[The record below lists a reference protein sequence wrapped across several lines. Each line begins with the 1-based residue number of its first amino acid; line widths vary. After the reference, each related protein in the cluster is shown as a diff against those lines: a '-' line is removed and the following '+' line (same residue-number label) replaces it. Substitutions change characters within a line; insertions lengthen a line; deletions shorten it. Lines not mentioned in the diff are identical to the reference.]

1 MIIPLSRICAIG
13 FEDTLKI
20 ALPISGMCGIIGAMD
35 YREIVSGEARG
46 VTASAARAGLT
57 ALEAIYAP
65 VVALRNCW
73 YDFVPGAAR
82 RVDVPVVSVGN
93 VTMGGTGKTPLT
105 AAVVERAVSRGVK
118 TAIISRGYHAKPG
131 ELNDEGKELTTRIP
145 DCIYVQNPKRA
156 QAAAALCAEA
166 SSRPQLIVLD
176 DGFQHRRLARQL
188 DIVLVDAL
196 NPFGYNRIC
205 PRGFLRESLYSLRRA
220 QCVVI
225 TRADRVS
232 DSELE
237 QIEQQVLSYNRN
249 LILARACHR
258 PGVLRRLSGQTEQL
272 YSVAGKRVMA
282 FCGLGNPDA
291 FRQTVE
297 SLDCNIAAFKAY
309 PDHHLYSA
317 SDEKEITALAEEVKA
332 DAVVCTMKDFVK
344 LSPALLQAPIPVYG
358 IEIEMAFLSGEAEFW
373 TLVDSVIAEFC

>member
-1 MIIPLSRICAIG
+1 
-13 FEDTLKI
+13 
-20 ALPISGMCGIIGAMD
+20 MD
-35 YREIVSGEARG
+35 YREIVSGEARDII
-46 VTASAARAGLT
+46 ASAARAGLT
-57 ALEAIYAP
+57 VLEALYAP
-65 VVALRNCW
+65 AVALRNCW

-82 RVDVPVVSVGN
+82 QVDVPVVSVGN

-105 AAVVERAVSRGVK
+105 AAIVERAVSRGVK

-145 DCIYVQNPKRA
+145 ECVYVQNPKRA
-156 QAAAALCAEA
+156 QAAAELCAFEE

-205 PRGFLRESLYSLRRA
+205 PRGFLRESLSALCRA

-225 TRADRVS
+225 TRADRVEES
-232 DSELE
+232 DLKR
-237 QIEQQVLSYNRN
+237 IEDKILSYNPS
-249 LILARACHR
+249 LVLARACHR
-258 PGVLRRLSGQTEQL
+258 PGVLRRLSGRTEPL
-272 YSVAGKRVMA
+272 SMVAGKRVLA
-282 FCGLGNPDA
+282 FCGLGNPDG

-297 SLDCNIAAFKAY
+297 SLDCNVAAFKAY
-309 PDHHLYSA
+309 PDHHLYDST
-317 SDEKEITALAEEVKA
+317 DEKEITALAEQAQA

-344 LSPALLQAPIPVYG
+344 LSESMLHMPIPVYG
-358 IEIEMAFLSGEAEFW
+358 IEIDMAFLSGETEFW
-373 TLVDSVIAEFC
+373 TLVDSVIVPKTV

>member
-1 MIIPLSRICAIG
+1 
-13 FEDTLKI
+13 
-20 ALPISGMCGIIGAMD
+20 MD
-35 YREIVSGEARG
+35 YREIVSGEAQG
-46 VTASAARAGLT
+46 VSASAARAGLT
-57 ALEAIYAP
+57 VLEAIYAP

-105 AAVVERAVSRGVK
+105 AAIVERAVSRGVK
-118 TAIISRGYHAKPG
+118 TAIISRGYHARPG

-145 DCIYVQNPKRA
+145 DCVYVQNPKRA
-156 QAAAALCAEA
+156 QAAAELCALEE

-188 DIVLVDAL
+188 DVVLVDAL

-225 TRADRVS
+225 TRADRVEES
-232 DSELE
+232 DLKR
-237 QIEQQVLSYNRN
+237 IEETVLSYNRD
-249 LILARACHR
+249 LVLARACHR
-258 PGVLRRLSGQTEQL
+258 PGLLRRLSGQTEPL
-272 YSVAGKRVMA
+272 SAVAGKRVMA

-291 FRQTVE
+291 FRQTAE
-297 SLDCNIAAFKAY
+297 SLDCSVVEFKAY
-309 PDHHLYSA
+309 PDHYLYSE
-317 SDEKEITALAEEVKA
+317 SDEKEITALAEQAQA

-344 LSPALLQAPIPVYG
+344 LSGTVTQSVPVYG
-358 IEIEMAFLSGEAEFW
+358 IEIDMAFLSGEEKFW
-373 TLVDSVIAEFC
+373 TLVDRVIVPKSG

>member
-1 MIIPLSRICAIG
+1 
-13 FEDTLKI
+13 
-20 ALPISGMCGIIGAMD
+20 MD

-57 ALEAIYAP
+57 VLEAIYAP
-65 VVALRNCW
+65 AVELRNSW
-73 YDFVPGAAR
+73 YDFIPGAAR
-82 RVDVPVVSVGN
+82 IVSVPVISVGN

-105 AAVVERAVSRGVK
+105 AAVVQRAVSRGVK

-145 DCIYVQNPKRA
+145 SCVYVQNPKRA
-156 QAAAALCAEA
+156 QAAAELCALEE

-205 PRGFLRESLYSLRRA
+205 PRGFLRESLSALRRA

-225 TRADRVS
+225 TRADRVTE
-232 DSELE
+232 SELE
-237 QIEQQVLSYNRN
+237 QIEQRVLSYNRN
-249 LILARACHR
+249 LVLARACHR
-258 PGVLRRLSGQTEQL
+258 PGILRRLSGQTEPL
-272 YSVAGKRVMA
+272 SAVAGKRVMA

-297 SLDCNIAAFKAY
+297 SLECNVAAFKAY
-309 PDHHLYSA
+309 PDHCLYSA
-317 SDEKEITALAEEVKA
+317 SDEKEITALADNVQA

-344 LSPALLQAPIPVYG
+344 LSPALLQTPIPVYG
-358 IEIEMAFLSGEAEFW
+358 IEIDMAFLSGEAEFW
-373 TLVDSVIAEFC
+373 TLVDSVILEQRS

>member
-1 MIIPLSRICAIG
+1 MY
-13 FEDTLKI
+13 
-20 ALPISGMCGIIGAMD
+20 GIMDNMD

-57 ALEAIYAP
+57 VLEALYAP
-65 VVALRNCW
+65 AVALRNCW
-73 YDFVPGAAR
+73 YDFFPGAAV

-105 AAVVERAVSRGVK
+105 AAIVERAVSRGVK

-145 DCIYVQNPKRA
+145 ECVYVQNPKRA
-156 QAAAALCAEA
+156 QAAASLCALDE

-188 DIVLVDAL
+188 DIVLIDAL
-196 NPFGYNRIC
+196 NPFGYNCIC
-205 PRGFLRESLYSLRRA
+205 PRGFLRESLSALRRA

-225 TRADRVS
+225 TRADRVAE
-232 DSELE
+232 SELE
-237 QIEQQVLSYNRN
+237 QIEQHVLSYNRN

-258 PGVLRRLSGQTEQL
+258 PGVLRRLFGQTESL
-272 YSVAGKRVMA
+272 STITGKRVMA
-282 FCGLGNPDA
+282 FCGLGNPDG

-297 SLDCNIAAFKAY
+297 SLDCNVAGFKAY

-317 SDEKEITALAEEVKA
+317 SDEKDITALAEDVKA

-358 IEIEMAFLSGEAEFW
+358 IEIDMAFLSGEAEFW
-373 TLVDSVIAEFC
+373 SLVDSVIVPKSG

>member
-1 MIIPLSRICAIG
+1 
-13 FEDTLKI
+13 
-20 ALPISGMCGIIGAMD
+20 MD
-35 YREIVSGEARG
+35 YREIVSGEARS

-57 ALEAIYAP
+57 VLEALYAP
-65 VVALRNCW
+65 AVALRNCW

-82 RVDVPVVSVGN
+82 LVDVPVVSVGN

-105 AAVVERAVSRGVK
+105 AAVVQRAVRRGVK

-145 DCIYVQNPKRA
+145 DCVYVQNPKRV
-156 QAAAALCAEA
+156 QAAAELCALEE

-188 DIVLVDAL
+188 DVVLVDAL

-205 PRGFLRESLYSLRRA
+205 PRGFLRESLYSLYRA
-220 QCVVI
+220 HCVVI
-225 TRADRVS
+225 TRADRIEE
-232 DSELE
+232 SELKR
-237 QIEQQVLSYNRN
+237 IEEKILSYNRN

-258 PGVLRRLSGQTEQL
+258 PGVLRGLTGQTQPL
-272 YSVAGKRVMA
+272 STVAGKRVLA
-282 FCGLGNPDA
+282 FCGLGNPDG

-309 PDHHLYSA
+309 PDHHFYSQ
-317 SDEKEITALAEEVKA
+317 SDEKEITALAEDA
-332 DAVVCTMKDFVK
+332 QANAVVCTMKDFVK
-344 LSPALLQAPIPVYG
+344 LSPAMAQLSIPVYG
-358 IEIEMAFLSGEAEFW
+358 IEIDMTFLSGETEFW
-373 TLVDSVIAEFC
+373 TLVDSVIAPTSV

>member
-1 MIIPLSRICAIG
+1 
-13 FEDTLKI
+13 
-20 ALPISGMCGIIGAMD
+20 MD

-46 VTASAARAGLT
+46 VTALAARAGLT
-57 ALEAIYAP
+57 VLEALYAP
-65 VVALRNCW
+65 AVALRNCW
-73 YDFVPGAAR
+73 YNFVPGAAR

-105 AAVVERAVSRGVK
+105 AAVVQRAVNRGVK

-145 DCIYVQNPKRA
+145 DCVYVQNPNRA
-156 QAAAALCAEA
+156 QAAAELCALEE
-166 SSRPQLIVLD
+166 SSQPQLIVLD

-205 PRGFLRESLYSLRRA
+205 PRGFLRESLYSLHRA
-220 QCVVI
+220 HCVVI
-225 TRADRVS
+225 TRADRVTE
-232 DSELE
+232 SELE
-237 QIEQQVLSYNRN
+237 QIEQRVLSYNRN
-249 LILARACHR
+249 LILSRACHR
-258 PGVLRRLSGQTEQL
+258 PGVLRRLSGQTEPL
-272 YSVAGKRVMA
+272 SMVAGKRVLA

-309 PDHHLYSA
+309 PDHHLYNET
-317 SDEKEITALAEEVKA
+317 DEKEITALADNVQA

-344 LSPALLQAPIPVYG
+344 LSPALAKEPIPVYG
-358 IEIEMAFLSGEAEFW
+358 IEIDMEFLSGEEEFW
-373 TLVDSVIAEFC
+373 TLVDSVIEPKSV

>member
-1 MIIPLSRICAIG
+1 MY
-13 FEDTLKI
+13 
-20 ALPISGMCGIIGAMD
+20 GIIGNMD
-35 YREIVSGEARG
+35 YRDIVSGEARG
-46 VTASAARAGLT
+46 VTALAARAGLT
-57 ALEAIYAP
+57 VLEALYAP
-65 VVALRNCW
+65 AVALRNCW

-82 RVDVPVVSVGN
+82 LVDVPVISVGN

-105 AAVVERAVSRGVK
+105 AAIVERAVSRGVK

-156 QAAAALCAEA
+156 QAAEALCALEE

-188 DIVLVDAL
+188 DIVLIDAL

-220 QCVVI
+220 HCVVI
-225 TRADRVS
+225 TRADRVEES
-232 DSELE
+232 DLKR
-237 QIEQQVLSYNRN
+237 IEEKVLSYNRN

-258 PGVLRRLSGQTEQL
+258 PGVLRSLSGQTEPL
-272 YSVAGKRVMA
+272 SSVAGKRVTA

-291 FRQTVE
+291 FCQTVQ
-297 SLDCNIAAFKAY
+297 SLDCNVAAFKAY

-317 SDEKEITALAEEVKA
+317 SDEKEITALAEQAQA
-332 DAVVCTMKDFVK
+332 DAVVCSMKDFVK
-344 LSPALLQAPIPVYG
+344 LSPTLLHASIPVYG
-358 IEIEMAFLSGEAEFW
+358 IEIDMAFLSGEEEFW
-373 TLVDSVIAEFC
+373 TLIDSVIAPTSV

>member
-1 MIIPLSRICAIG
+1 MY
-13 FEDTLKI
+13 
-20 ALPISGMCGIIGAMD
+20 GIIRIMD
-35 YREIVSGEARG
+35 FREIVSGEARG

-57 ALEAIYAP
+57 VLEALYAP
-65 VVALRNCW
+65 AVALRNCW

-105 AAVVERAVSRGVK
+105 AAVVQRAVSRGVK

-145 DCIYVQNPKRA
+145 DCVYVQNPKRA
-156 QAAAALCAEA
+156 QAAAELCAEE

-188 DIVLVDAL
+188 DIVLIDAL

-205 PRGFLRESLYSLRRA
+205 PRGFLRESLSALRRA
-220 QCVVI
+220 HCVVI
-225 TRADRVS
+225 TRADRVEE
-232 DSELE
+232 SELKR
-237 QIEQQVLSYNRN
+237 IEEKILSYNRD
-249 LILARACHR
+249 LVLARACHR
-258 PGVLRRLSGQTEQL
+258 PGVLRTLSGRTEPL
-272 YSVAGKRVMA
+272 SALAGKRVMA

-297 SLDCNIAAFKAY
+297 SLDCNVAAFKAY
-309 PDHHLYSA
+309 PDHHLYGE
-317 SDEKEITALAEEVKA
+317 SDEKEITALAEQAQA

-344 LSPALLQAPIPVYG
+344 LSPAMAQKSIPVYG
-358 IEIEMAFLSGEAEFW
+358 IEIDMAFLSGEADFW

>member
-1 MIIPLSRICAIG
+1 
-13 FEDTLKI
+13 
-20 ALPISGMCGIIGAMD
+20 MD
-35 YREIVSGEARG
+35 YREIVSGESRG
-46 VTASAARAGLT
+46 AAASAARAGLT
-57 ALEAIYAP
+57 VLEAIYAP

-105 AAVVERAVSRGVK
+105 AAVVKRAVCRGVK

-131 ELNDEGKELTTRIP
+131 ELNDEGKELTARIP
-145 DCIYVQNPKRA
+145 ECVYVQNPKRA
-156 QAAAALCAEA
+156 QAAAVLCALEE

-225 TRADRVS
+225 TRADRVEES
-232 DSELE
+232 DLKR
-237 QIEQQVLSYNRN
+237 IEEKILSYNRN
-249 LILARACHR
+249 LVLARACHR
-258 PGVLRRLSGQTEQL
+258 PGLLRRLSGQTDPL
-272 YSVAGKRVMA
+272 SAVAGKRVLA

-297 SLDCNIAAFKAY
+297 SLDCNVAAFKAY

-317 SDEKEITALAEEVKA
+317 SDEKEITARAEEVQA

-344 LSPALLQAPIPVYG
+344 LSESMSHMPIPVYG
-358 IEIEMAFLSGEAEFW
+358 IEIDMAFLSGEAEFW
-373 TLVDSVIAEFC
+373 TLFDSVIAE

>member
-1 MIIPLSRICAIG
+1 MRHPTFKIP
-13 FEDTLKI
+13 
-20 ALPISGMCGIIGAMD
+20 LPISGMYGIINNMG

-46 VTASAARAGLT
+46 AAAFAARAGLT
-57 ALEAIYAP
+57 VLESLYAP
-65 VVALRNCW
+65 AVALRNCW
-73 YDFVPGAAR
+73 YDFAPGAAQ
-82 RVDVPVVSVGN
+82 RVDVPVISVGN

-105 AAVVERAVSRGVK
+105 AAVVQRAVSRGVK

-145 DCIYVQNPKRA
+145 DCVYVQNPKRA
-156 QAAAALCAEA
+156 QAAEVLCALEE

-176 DGFQHRRLARQL
+176 DGFQHQRLARQL
-188 DIVLVDAL
+188 DIVLIDAL

-220 QCVVI
+220 HCVVI
-225 TRADRVS
+225 TRADRVEES
-232 DSELE
+232 TLQE
-237 QIEQQVLSYNRN
+237 IEQRVLSYNRN

-258 PGVLRRLSGQTEQL
+258 PGVLRRLSGLTEPL
-272 YSVAGKRVMA
+272 SSIAGKRVVA

-297 SLDCNIAAFKAY
+297 SLDCNIAAFRAY

-317 SDEKEITALAEEVKA
+317 SDEKEITALAEDVQA

-344 LSPALLQAPIPVYG
+344 LSPAMATLPIPVYG
-358 IEIEMAFLSGEAEFW
+358 IEIDMAFLSGEEEFW
-373 TLVDSVIAEFC
+373 ILVDSVIPQQLI

>member
-1 MIIPLSRICAIG
+1 
-13 FEDTLKI
+13 
-20 ALPISGMCGIIGAMD
+20 MD

-65 VVALRNCW
+65 AVALRNCW

-82 RVDVPVVSVGN
+82 LVDVPVISIGN

-105 AAVVERAVSRGVK
+105 AAIVQRAVSRDVQ

-145 DCIYVQNPKRA
+145 NCVYVQNPKRA
-156 QAAAALCAEA
+156 QAAAALCALEE

-196 NPFGYNRIC
+196 NPFGYNRIF
-205 PRGFLRESLYSLRRA
+205 PRGFLRESLCSLRRA
-220 QCVVI
+220 HCVVI
-225 TRADRVS
+225 TRADRVEES
-232 DSELE
+232 DLKP
-237 QIEQQVLSYNRN
+237 IEEKILSYNRN
-249 LILARACHR
+249 LVLVRACHR
-258 PGVLRRLSGQTEQL
+258 PGILRRLSGQTEPL
-272 YSVAGKRVMA
+272 STVARKRVLA
-282 FCGLGNPDA
+282 FCGLGNPDG

-297 SLDCNIAAFKAY
+297 SLNCNIVEFKAY
-309 PDHHLYSA
+309 PDHHLYNA
-317 SDEKEITALAEEVKA
+317 SDEKEITALAEQVQA

-344 LSPALLQAPIPVYG
+344 LSPALTKLSIPVYG
-358 IEIEMAFLSGEAEFW
+358 IEIDMAFLSGEAYFW
-373 TLVDSVIAEFC
+373 TLIDSVIAPKSV